1 MAKNTAKKTT
11 AAAKPAEVKA
21 APAAEAAKVSA
32 PAQAAKPVEKAPAKE
47 VKAPA
52 KEVKAP
58 AKETKKTSAKTA
70 KAAKTPAAKTP
81 AAKSAEPKKP
91 GRKPGRK
98 PKPLAL
104 GDVCEKLYKKIDMTK
119 AGAVSDLVAADVE
132 IWGWEDGTN
141 KHIFVE
147 VVDGKVRV
155 EPFDYL
161 DCTLKVYIS
170 YADAKAFLDGK
181 LTLNEALVS
190 GKLNAIG
197 NVAHAVKLAGIF

>member
-70 KAAKTPAAKTP
+70 KAAKTP